1 MYDFDPCLHLFPGGR
16 GTVPPPPFPMY
27 AQEFVDYQES
37 TYHFITQSLFS
48 LIKDMNSR
56 PKFSELME
64 DPFFKHY
71 NAQGE
76 AFVEQRASFG
86 GYVARFLPIE

>member
-1 MYDFDPCLHLFPGGR
+1 
-16 GTVPPPPFPMY
+16 
-27 AQEFVDYQES
+27 
-37 TYHFITQSLFS
+37 
-48 LIKDMNSR
+48 MNSR

-71 NAQGE
+71 NAQGL

-86 GYVARFLPIE
+86 EYVARFLPIE